1 MAIIGTLMLEIL
13 NRYSDV
19 SSVEYRLTSIIIS
32 YNYFFWRKGVL
43 EPPGYATVGEN
54 LGFG

>member
-1 MAIIGTLMLEIL
+1 MAIIGTLMLEVL

-19 SSVEYRLTSIIIS
+19 SSVEYKLTSIFPFS
-32 YNYFFWRKGVL
+32 FFFGERGCSSPL
-43 EPPGYATVGEN
+43 AMPLVGEN